1 MWKCWR
7 GVTEVSAVDN
17 RQYLE
22 TARGWLAEHAPAYSG
37 RARVGLSVEQDLEL
51 GRAWQRL
58 KAERGYAGITLPQQY
73 GGGGGSEI
81 EKVMFANEQG
91 KYDLP
96 TEYFGVSLGMPVPM
110 LLKYASEEVL
120 QRLVP
125 PAIRGEQIWCQLF
138 SEPAAGSDLAALKMK
153 ATREGDGWI
162 LEGQKLWTTWAQ
174 YSDWGVIVTRTDP
187 TVAKHAGLTYFYVD
201 MKAPG
206 VEVRTI
212 RKLAGESEINEV
224 FFDRVYVPDE
234 QRMGEI
240 GGGFRVALE
249 TLMIERYAVSDE
261 ACGGIGLDKF
271 LAIAKQS
278 TLNGRPALEDGEV
291 RRMIADTVAE
301 RQGLR
306 SIHRRAMEAIA
317 AGREPGPEGA
327 IRKLLIASRR
337 QQLSALAMDLQG
349 VDGLLLPENVQPTED
364 AAQSWI
370 EAPPLR
376 VAGGTDEILRNT
388 IAERVLGLP
397 QDHRPDKGI
406 PFNQQG

>member
-7 GVTEVSAVDN
+7 GVTEVSEVDN
-17 RQYLE
+17 GQYLE
-22 TARGWLAEHAPAYSG
+22 NARSWLAEHAPAFSG
-37 RARVGLSVEQDLEL
+37 QARVGLSVQQDLEL

-58 KAERGYAGITLPQQY
+58 KAEHGYAGITMPQQY

-81 EKVMFANEQG
+81 QKIIFANEQN

-110 LLKYASEEVL
+110 LLKYASDEVL

-138 SEPAAGSDLAALKMK
+138 SEPAAGSDLAALKLK

-174 YSDWGVIVTRTDP
+174 YSDWGIIVTRTDP

-271 LAIAKQS
+271 LEIARHS
-278 TLNGRPALEDGEV
+278 TINGQPAMEDGEV

-306 SIHRRAMEAIA
+306 SIHRRAMDAIA
-317 AGREPGPEGA
+317 VGREPGPEGA
-327 IRKLLIASRR
+327 IRKLLTASRR
-337 QQLSALAMDLQG
+337 QQLSAVAMDLMG
-349 VDGLLLPENVQPTED
+349 IDGLLLPENVQPSEQ

>member
-1 MWKCWR
+1 MS
-7 GVTEVSAVDN
+7 TVDL
-17 RQYLE
+17 RDYLE
-22 TARGWLAEHAPAYSG
+22 TARKWLAEHAPAYSG
-37 RARVGLSVEQDLEL
+37 SVRLGLSVEQDLEL
-51 GRAWQRL
+51 GRTWQRL
-58 KAERGYAGITLPQQY
+58 KQEHGYAAITMPKKY

-81 EKVMFANEQG
+81 QKVIFANEQN

-110 LLKYASEEVL
+110 LLKYASDEVL
-120 QRLVP
+120 ERLVP

-174 YSDWGVIVTRTDP
+174 FSDWGVIVARTDP
-187 TVAKHAGLTYFYVD
+187 SVAKHAGLTYFYVD

-224 FFDRVYVPDE
+224 FFDRVRVPDT
-234 QRMGEI
+234 QRMGAV
-240 GGGFRVALE
+240 GGGFKVALE

-261 ACGGIGLDKF
+261 ACGGISLDKF
-271 LAIAKQS
+271 LEIARQS
-278 TLNGRPALEDGEV
+278 TFNGRPAMEDGEV

-306 SIHRRAMEAIA
+306 SIHRRAMDAIA

-327 IRKLLIASRR
+327 IRKLLVASRR
-337 QQLSALAMDLQG
+337 QQLSAMATDLMG
-349 VDGLLLPENVQPTED
+349 IDGLLLAENAQPSED

-397 QDHRPDKGI
+397 QDHRPDKGV
-406 PFNQQG
+406 PFNRQG

>member
-1 MWKCWR
+1 MS
-7 GVTEVSAVDN
+7 TFDL
-17 RQYLE
+17 QDYLE
-22 TARGWLAEHAPAYSG
+22 TARKWLAEHAPAYSG
-37 RARVGLSVEQDLEL
+37 RARVGLSVEQDLAL

-58 KAERGYAGITLPQQY
+58 KQEHGYAAITMPKKY
-73 GGGGGSEI
+73 GGGGGNEI
-81 EKVMFANEQG
+81 QKVIFANEQN

-110 LLKYASEEVL
+110 LLKYASEDVL
-120 QRLVP
+120 ERLVP

-153 ATREGDGWI
+153 ATRQGDGWI

-174 YSDWGVIVTRTDP
+174 FSEWGVIVARTDP
-187 TVAKHAGLTYFYVD
+187 AVAKHAGLTYFYVD

-224 FFDRVYVPDE
+224 FFERVYVPDT
-234 QRMGEI
+234 QRMGEV
-240 GGGFRVALE
+240 GGGFKVALE

-261 ACGGIGLDKF
+261 ACGGISLDKF
-271 LAIAKQS
+271 LEIARQS
-278 TLNGRPALEDGEV
+278 TLNGRSAMEDGEV

-306 SIHRRAMEAIA
+306 SIHRRAMDAIA

-327 IRKLLIASRR
+327 IRKLLVASRR
-337 QQLSALAMDLQG
+337 QQLSAMAMDLIG
-349 VDGLLLPENVQPTED
+349 VDGLLLAENVQPSED

-397 QDHRPDKGI
+397 QDHRPDKGV
-406 PFNQQG
+406 PFNRLA